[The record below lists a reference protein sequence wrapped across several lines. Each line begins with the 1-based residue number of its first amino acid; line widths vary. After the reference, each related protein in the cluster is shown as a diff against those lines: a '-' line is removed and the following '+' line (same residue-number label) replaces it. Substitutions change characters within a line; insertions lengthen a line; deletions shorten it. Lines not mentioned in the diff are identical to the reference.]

1 MSQAREGIVNTKDG
15 ARGTIRL
22 WPLNQDDPRA
32 LIQFNDGQQVVVPSD
47 ALTLQR
53 DGSYYLSFSRDELQ
67 RQNNVFG
74 GSSQTVQTAQRDND
88 QTRVIPLI
96 VEHAVVQKQRVE
108 SGRVRLHKSVRERQE
123 IIDQLLYREE
133 AQIEHVPVNRI
144 VDQAEAPRNEG
155 DTLIVPL
162 MEQTLVVEKRL
173 MLKEELRITKR
184 QIEYHEPQR
193 VTLRREEV
201 QVERTPNQSPT
212 SGIAAANREQSQTN
226 AGTNAAYM
234 PTMPVNQAASQEQL
248 EAGEERV
255 IPVVV
260 EELNVRKERVETG
273 VRLSKVVHEQEEVID
288 QPLYREEV
296 YVERVSVNRVVNE
309 AAATRYEGDT
319 MIVPLYEEVVAV
331 EQRLRITEELH
342 ITRRQ
347 VPFREPQRV
356 TLRSEEVEL
365 ERIPIQEN
373 QAANRGTNNA

>member
-53 DGSYYLSFSRDELQ
+53 DGSYYLAYSREELQ
-67 RQNNVFG
+67 HQNNVFG
-74 GSSQTVQTAQRDND
+74 ASSQNVQTAQRDND
-88 QTRVIPLI
+88 ETRVIPLV
-96 VEHAVVQKQRVE
+96 VERAVVQKQRVE

-144 VDQAEAPRNEG
+144 VNQAEAPRNEG

-162 MEQTLVVEKRL
+162 MEQILVVEKQL

-184 QIEYHEPQR
+184 QVEYHEPQR

-201 QVERTPNQSPT
+201 QLERTPSQSST
-212 SGIAAANREQSQTN
+212 SGNTASITEQSQANT
-226 AGTNAAYM
+226 GTHAAYM
-234 PTMPVNQAASQEQL
+234 PNVPANQATSPEQL
-248 EAGEERV
+248 NAGEERV

-260 EELNVRKERVETG
+260 EELNVSKERIETG
-273 VRLSKVVHEQEEVID
+273 VRLSKVVREQEEVID

-296 YVERVSVNRVVNE
+296 YVERVPVNRVVNE
-309 AAATRYEGDT
+309 AAAIRNEGDT

-331 EQRLRITEELH
+331 ERRLRITEELH

-365 ERIPIQEN
+365 ERISIQEN
-373 QAANRGTNNA
+373 QAANPGTNIA